1 MTLLIQEERSKIMN
15 SRAFSCG
22 ESAVLVAQQPGKEVP
37 ELVAGSPG
45 NPTEA
50 ESLTCRPV
58 YTKRP
63 HWLSA
68 GVPTGVLKLK

>member
-1 MTLLIQEERSKIMN
+1 LTLLIQEERSKIMN
-15 SRAFSCG
+15 SSAFSCG
-22 ESAVLVAQQPGKEVP
+22 ESAVLAAQHAGKALP

-45 NPTEA
+45 NPVEA
-50 ESLTCRPV
+50 ESLTCKPV

-68 GVPTGVLKLK
+68 AVPTGVLKLK